1 MSYIMESYNTS
12 ASVTANLIDGQWVIN
27 DEQFADLDI
36 TDLIITDEMMEELA
50 SASGSEG
57 LVVRYYY
64 DSDLNLYII
73 EQIVTY
79 TDADTGEVATY
90 KTQIYLNQYFYMT
103 AQYMSYNG
111 MLECIDVD
119 WRAQLTF

>member
-1 MSYIMESYNTS
+1 MESYNTS

-119 WRAQLTF
+119 WRA